1 MKKFALYSL
10 AGVAAASAVSALF
23 LRSYAPIGATPDKG
37 KRAAFAQRGHGESGK
52 FANLEQADMNISV
65 SAGLSMLKDSVF
77 AGEVQRRPA
86 GSLPLGRISIG
97 RSSQAAKTA

>member
-1 MKKFALYSL
+1 MKKIALYSL

-23 LRSYAPIGATPDKG
+23 LRSYAPLGATPNKV
-37 KRAAFAQRGHGESGK
+37 QRGHGPGGK

-86 GSLPLGRISIG
+86 GSLPLANID
-97 RSSQAAKTA
+97 